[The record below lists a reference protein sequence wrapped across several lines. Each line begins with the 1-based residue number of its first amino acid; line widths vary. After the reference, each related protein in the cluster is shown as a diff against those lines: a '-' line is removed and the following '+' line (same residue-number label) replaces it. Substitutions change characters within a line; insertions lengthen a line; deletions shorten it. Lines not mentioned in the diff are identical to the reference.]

1 MASAWAAERDRHGR
15 AAARRAPP
23 ATAVPTGTESLLQ
36 RDDVGHIEQSVAWG
50 EERFM

>member
-23 ATAVPTGTESLLQ
+23 AAAVPTGTESLLQ
-36 RDDVGHIEQSVAWG
+36 RGNEQHIEQSMALG
-50 EERFM
+50 EQRFA